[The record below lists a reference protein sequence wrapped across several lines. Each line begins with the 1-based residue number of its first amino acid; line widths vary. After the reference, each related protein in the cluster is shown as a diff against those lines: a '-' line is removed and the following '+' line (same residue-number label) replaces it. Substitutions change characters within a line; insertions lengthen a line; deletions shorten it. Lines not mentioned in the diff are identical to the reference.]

1 MSADNLVVLSGK
13 VFNLETKKAGDK
25 NLSEF
30 SLGVY
35 NWKKKGLDFHKV
47 QLWGTQSDR
56 IVDNKVQNK
65 DEIRVQGELAVNEW
79 EKDGKTNKSVFI
91 RGTDFSYDTRQSKDR
106 DGAEGTEVAA
116 ASDELPP
123 F

>member
-13 VFNLETKKAGDK
+13 VGFLETKKAGET

-35 NWKKKGLDFHKV
+35 NWRNKKSDYYKV
-47 QLWGTQSDR
+47 QLWGAQSDR
-56 IVDNKVQNK
+56 LVSVGAKDK
-65 DEIRVQGELAVNEW
+65 DEIRIVGELSTNEW
-79 EKDGKTNKSVFI
+79 EKDGKKNKTVII
-91 RGTDFSYDTRQSKDR
+91 RGTDFSYDVRQNKDAAVAG
-106 DGAEGTEVAA
+106 DAGAEPEDA
-116 ASDELPP
+116 P